1 MAREINLETP
11 KSITLVTK
19 EEKVISVDKI
29 SINTVTDDG
38 FSVYANIS
46 FDIDHGYIKTIILWT
61 GQDYINIG
69 QWTDSDVDNRVK
81 QILNIL

>member
-81 QILNIL
+81 QILNIS